1 MSHCGLCMGIGKGLC
16 TEPKG
21 RVSARSVSGSGGR
34 AAGSGQRA
42 ARVGQDGARSFD
54 HRARTLRGAL
64 LTASSVATLRCER
77 AKRSCFAD
85 GHTACRAL
93 RRAKQLPSGAM
104 TRRDM
109 AARQGG
115 SAVQGVSD
123 DERWGCPEGQAH
135 DEDMSAGLNLGAA
148 CESRC
153 VVGWPAGSA
162 GQTRDAAGALE
173 GSVERETALAVPATL
188 CANGRGG

>member
-1 MSHCGLCMGIGKGLC
+1 VAAEG
-16 TEPKG
+16 G
-21 RVSARSVSGSGGR
+21 RR
-34 AAGSGQRA
+34 AAGGGQHEQGKMGLA
-42 ARVGQDGARSFD
+42 ASTTVRERW
-54 HRARTLRGAL
+54 RGAL

-77 AKRSCFAD
+77 AKRSGIAD

-115 SAVQGVSD
+115 RAVQGVSD

-148 CESRC
+148 CESRR
-153 VVGWPAGSA
+153 VLGWPAGSA

-173 GSVERETALAVPATL
+173 GSETALAVPATL
-188 CANGRGG
+188 CQWSRGTRGAGQ